1 MIIAIL
7 VGVLFWLFVKSKDAN
22 PVLWAVI
29 AGASYFVT
37 EIIAGFIFG
46 YTRAYMFM
54 DYTTYFLVRIASGLI
69 GVLIAW
75 LIMNKRVKSKDEFG
89 VDDFSSELVD
99 EFLEKL

>member
-1 MIIAIL
+1 
-7 VGVLFWLFVKSKDAN
+7 
-22 PVLWAVI
+22 
-29 AGASYFVT
+29 
-37 EIIAGFIFG
+37 
-46 YTRAYMFM
+46 M

-75 LIMNKRVKSKDEFG
+75 LIMNKRVKSKDEFD